1 MNYYHHQQQIPCE
14 VRIQKARTTLL
25 LDHPFFGTLLFRLGG
40 KQSRSIATMA
50 TDGVSLFYN
59 PEFLDT
65 LNAAELAG
73 VLAHE
78 VMHPAL
84 QHHTRRGDRDR
95 ARWNVACDYAINP
108 ILLDAGLTLPKDVL
122 LDDRFRGMSAEQIY
136 NQIEED
142 EKQEGSTGQSES
154 QPENGSDGSEDGSLQ
169 SDEAGNEPQAPATP
183 GGVGQVMDAPEP
195 AAESGP
201 SVAEQAREWQIA
213 VEQAETVAKVAGKLP
228 GGAVR
233 ALDAS
238 QAAKVDWR
246 ELLRRAWSDTIPSN
260 YSWTRPNRRHLWS
273 GLYLPGVTSEGVG
286 EIAIAV
292 DCSGSVSA
300 RQLGLFE
307 AEIRS
312 ILAGQRPRLVHVLYF
327 DAAVQ
332 KVEMYQAGQPVSLS
346 PVGGGG
352 TDFRPCFEWLRD
364 HSVVPQTLFFLTD
377 LCGTFPSEAPAYPV
391 IWASTES
398 RKAPFGEVVPIEG
411 A

>member
-1 MNYYHHQQQIPCE
+1 MTQSVPSDL
-14 VRIQKARTTLL
+14 RIQKARTTLL

-40 KQSRSIATMA
+40 RPSRSVATMA

-59 PEFLDT
+59 PEFVET

-84 QHHTRRGDRDR
+84 QHHTRRGDREH
-95 ARWNVACDYAINP
+95 ARWNMACDYAINP

-122 LDDRFRGMSAEQIY
+122 IDNRFRGMSAEQIY
-136 NQIEED
+136 NLIEED
-142 EKQEGSTGQSES
+142 DNHEDSSGEGES
-154 QPENGSDGSEDGSLQ
+154 RPADGSGAQGDGSPQ
-169 SDEAGNEPQAPATP
+169 TGPAGDEPQAPSTP
-183 GGVGQVMDAPEP
+183 GGVGQVLDAPMPE
-195 AAESGP
+195 EGDGP
-201 SVAEQAREWQIA
+201 SIAEQAREWQIA

-233 ALDAS
+233 ALEAA
-238 QAAKVDWR
+238 QAANVDWR
-246 ELLRRAWSDTIPSN
+246 ELLRRAWSDTIPAD
-260 YSWTRPNRRHLWS
+260 YSWTRPNRRHIWA
-273 GLYLPGVTSEGVG
+273 GLYLPGITSEGVG

-292 DCSGSVSA
+292 DCSGSVSP

-332 KVEMYQAGQPVSLS
+332 KVVTYQAGQPVSLS

-352 TDFRPCFEWLRD
+352 TDFRPCFDWLRD
-364 HSVVPQTLFFLTD
+364 HGVVPQTMVFLTD
-377 LCGTFPSEAPAYPV
+377 LCGRFPNEAPLYPV
-391 IWASTES
+391 IWASTEA
-398 RKAPFGEVVPIEG
+398 RTAPFGDVVPMEC

>member
-1 MNYYHHQQQIPCE
+1 MLQGTTKIPSE
-14 VRIQKARTTLL
+14 IRIQKARTTLL

-40 KQSRSIATMA
+40 KASRAVATMA

-59 PEFLDT
+59 PEFVDT

-84 QHHTRRGDRDR
+84 QHHTRRGDRNP
-95 ARWNVACDYAINP
+95 ARWNMACDYAINP
-108 ILLDAGLTLPKDVL
+108 MLLDAGLTLPKDVL
-122 LDDRFRGMSAEQIY
+122 IDNRFRGMSAERIY
-136 NQIEED
+136 NLIEED
-142 EKQEGSTGQSES
+142 DKQEGSSGESKSPSGNGTGA
-154 QPENGSDGSEDGSLQ
+154 PDDGSLQ
-169 SDEAGNEPQAPATP
+169 NDEAANEPQAPATP
-183 GGVGQVMDAPEP
+183 GGVGQVLDASEP
-195 AAESGP
+195 KAESGP
-201 SVAEQAREWQIA
+201 SVAEQEREWEIA

-233 ALDAS
+233 ALEAS

-246 ELLRRAWSDTIPSN
+246 ELLRRAWSDTIPSD
-260 YSWTRPNRRHLWS
+260 YSWMRPNRRHVWS
-273 GLYLPGVTSEGVG
+273 GLYLPGIITEGVG

-292 DCSGSVSA
+292 DCSGSVNS
-300 RQLGLFE
+300 RQLGLFQ

-312 ILAGQRPRLVHVLYF
+312 ILAAQRPRLVHLIYF

-332 KVEMYQAGQPVSLS
+332 KVETYQGGQPVSLN

-352 TDFRPCFEWLRD
+352 TDFRPCFDWLQEQG
-364 HSVVPQTLFFLTD
+364 VVPQTLVFLTD
-377 LCGTFPSEAPAYPV
+377 LCGTFPSQVPPYPV
-391 IWASTES
+391 IWASTEA
-398 RKAPFGEVVPIEG
+398 RRAPFGEVVPMEG

>member
-1 MNYYHHQQQIPCE
+1 MIHHHPIPSE

-25 LDHPFFGTLLFRLGG
+25 LDHPFFGSLLFRLGG
-40 KQSRSIATMA
+40 KPSRSVATMA

-59 PEFLDT
+59 SEFVDT

-84 QHHTRRGDRDR
+84 QHHTRRGDRDQ
-95 ARWNVACDYAINP
+95 ARWNMACDFAINP
-108 ILLDAGLTLPKDVL
+108 MLLDAGLTLPKDVL
-122 LDDRFRGMSAEQIY
+122 IDDRFRGMSAERIY
-136 NQIEED
+136 NLIEED
-142 EKQEGSTGQSES
+142 EKQESSSGQSES
-154 QPENGSDGSEDGSLQ
+154 QAGNGSSAPKDDSVQ
-169 SDEAGNEPQAPATP
+169 NDEAGSEPQAPSTR
-183 GGVGQVMDAPEP
+183 GGVGQVLDAPEP
-195 AAESGP
+195 DGQSGP

-233 ALDAS
+233 AIEAS

-246 ELLRRAWSDTIPSN
+246 ELFRRAWSDTIPSD
-260 YSWTRPNRRHLWS
+260 YSWMRPNRRHVWA
-273 GLYLPGVTSEGVG
+273 GLYLPGITSEGVG

-292 DCSGSVSA
+292 DCSGSVSS

-312 ILAGQRPRLVHVLYF
+312 ILAGQRPQLVHVLYF

-332 KVEMYQAGQPVSLS
+332 KTETYQAGQPVSLS

-352 TDFRPCFEWLRD
+352 TDFRPCFEWLRE
-364 HSVVPQTLFFLTD
+364 HGVVPQTLVFLTD
-377 LCGTFPSEAPAYPV
+377 LCGRFPSEAPSFPV
-391 IWASTES
+391 IWASTET
-398 RKAPFGEVVPIEG
+398 RRAPFGEVVSMG
-411 A
+411 AA

>member
-1 MNYYHHQQQIPCE
+1 MNHQIPSE
-14 VRIQKARTTLL
+14 VRLQKARTTLL

-40 KQSRSIATMA
+40 KASRSVATMA

-59 PEFLDT
+59 PEFVDT

-84 QHHTRRGDRDR
+84 QHHTRRGDREH
-95 ARWNVACDYAINP
+95 ARWNMACDYAINP

-122 LDDRFRGMSAEQIY
+122 IDNRFRGMSAERIY
-136 NQIEED
+136 NLIEED
-142 EKQEGSTGQSES
+142 EKQEGSSGQSES
-154 QPENGSDGSEDGSLQ
+154 QAGNGSSAPGDGSVQNNEAA
-169 SDEAGNEPQAPATP
+169 SDPHTPSTP
-183 GGVGQVMDAPEP
+183 GGVGQVLDAPAP
-195 AAESGP
+195 DAESGP

-228 GGAVR
+228 GGAAR
-233 ALDAS
+233 ALETS
-238 QAAKVDWR
+238 QAARVDWR
-246 ELLRRAWSDTIPSN
+246 ELLRRAWSDTIPSD
-260 YSWTRPNRRHLWS
+260 YSWTRPNRRHIWS
-273 GLYLPGVTSEGVG
+273 GLYLPGVTMEGVG

-292 DCSGSVSA
+292 DCSGSVSP

-312 ILAGQRPRLVHVLYF
+312 ILTGQQPCLVHVLYF

-332 KVEMYQAGQPVSLS
+332 KVDTYQAGQPISLS

-352 TDFRPCFEWLRD
+352 TDFRPCFEWLGERGM
-364 HSVVPQTLFFLTD
+364 VPQTLVFLTD
-377 LCGTFPSEAPAYPV
+377 LCGKFPENAPPFPV
-391 IWASTES
+391 IWASTEA
-398 RKAPFGEVVPIEG
+398 RKAPFGEVVPME
-411 A
+411 AA

>member
-1 MNYYHHQQQIPCE
+1 MNHHHQIPSE

-40 KQSRSIATMA
+40 KASRSVATMA

-59 PEFLDT
+59 PEFVDS

-95 ARWNVACDYAINP
+95 ARWNMACDYAINP

-122 LDDRFRGMSAEQIY
+122 IDNRFRGMSAERIY
-136 NQIEED
+136 NLIEEE
-142 EKQEGSTGQSES
+142 EKQESSTGQSES
-154 QPENGSDGSEDGSLQ
+154 QPESGPGGLEDGSHQ
-169 SDEAGNEPQAPATP
+169 NDPCGDEPSAPSTP
-183 GGVGQVMDAPEP
+183 GGVGQVLDAPMPE
-195 AAESGP
+195 EGGGP
-201 SVAEQAREWQIA
+201 SIAEQAREWQIA
-213 VEQAETVAKVAGKLP
+213 IEQAETVAKVAGKLP

-233 ALDAS
+233 ALEAA

-246 ELLRRAWSDTIPSN
+246 ELLRRAWSDTIPSD
-260 YSWTRPNRRHLWS
+260 YSWMRPNRRHVWS

-292 DCSGSVSA
+292 DCSGSVSS

-307 AEIRS
+307 SEVRS

-332 KVEMYQAGQPVSLS
+332 KTETYQAGQPVSLS

-352 TDFRPCFEWLRD
+352 TDFRPCFEWLQEQGI
-364 HSVVPQTLFFLTD
+364 VPQTLVFLTD
-377 LCGTFPSEAPAYPV
+377 LCGTFPHEAPTYPV
-391 IWASTES
+391 IWASTEA
-398 RKAPFGEVVPIEG
+398 RRVPFGQVVPME
-411 A
+411 AA